1 MLIFVV
7 RRLAFLGL
15 TLLGMSIV
23 LFVITRLIPADP
35 ARIAAGEY
43 ATREMIQAARVELG
57 LDRSPPEQYLMYLR
71 AVSRGDLGRSVQS
84 RRPVLD
90 DLMTH
95 FPATLELSLFSL
107 VFSTLVAIP
116 LGIVAA
122 TRRNG
127 SVDHVSRVTALLGIS
142 LPIFW
147 SGLMLQLVFY
157 KHLSW
162 FPYGGRLSS
171 GVDAPPAMTGLYVID
186 SLLAL
191 RGAVFVDALW
201 HLVMP
206 GLAMSGI
213 TIAVLSRMT
222 RASMLEVLR
231 REYIRVARAKGLP
244 ERRVIYRHALR
255 NAALPIVTV
264 LGIQFGIL
272 LTGAVLTETVFSWPG
287 IGRLAFKAI
296 EALDYPVLMGF
307 ALLVTFLFS
316 LINLAVDV
324 CYGFLD
330 PRIAAR

>member
-1 MLIFVV
+1 
-7 RRLAFLGL
+7 
-15 TLLGMSIV
+15 
-23 LFVITRLIPADP
+23 
-35 ARIAAGEY
+35 
-43 ATREMIQAARVELG
+43 
-57 LDRSPPEQYLMYLR
+57 MYLR

-90 DLMTH
+90 DLMAH
-95 FPATLELSLFSL
+95 FPAASRLSLFSL
-107 VFSTLVAIP
+107 VFRCWPSRS
-116 LGIVAA
+116 GIVAA

-171 GVDAPPAMTGLYVID
+171 GVDAFSLVDGPLLID

-231 REYIRVARAKGLP
+231 REYPGWRA
-244 ERRVIYRHALR
+244 
-255 NAALPIVTV
+255 
-264 LGIQFGIL
+264 
-272 LTGAVLTETVFSWPG
+272 
-287 IGRLAFKAI
+287 
-296 EALDYPVLMGF
+296 
-307 ALLVTFLFS
+307 
-316 LINLAVDV
+316 
-324 CYGFLD
+324 
-330 PRIAAR
+330 PRGCRSDA

>member
-1 MLIFVV
+1 MLVFVV
-7 RRLAFLGL
+7 RRLALLAL
-15 TLLGMSIV
+15 TLLGMSVV

-43 ATREMIQAARVELG
+43 ATREMIQSARRELG
-57 LDRSPPEQYLMYLR
+57 LDRSLPAQYWVYLK
-71 AVSRGDLGRSVQS
+71 AVTRGDLGRSVQS

-90 DLMTH
+90 DLSTH

-107 VFSTLVAIP
+107 VLSTLVAIP
-116 LGIVAA
+116 LGVVAA
-122 TRRNG
+122 TRRG
-127 SVDHVSRVTALLGIS
+127 GKVDHASRVTALLGIS

-147 SGLMLQLVFY
+147 LGLMLQLVFY

-162 FPYGGRLSS
+162 FPHGGRLST
-171 GVDAPPAMTGLYVID
+171 GLDAPPAITGLYLID
-186 SLLAL
+186 SVIAM
-191 RGAVFVDALW
+191 RGIVFVDALW

-206 GLAMSGI
+206 ALAMSGI

-222 RASMLEVLR
+222 RASMLDVLR
-231 REYIRVARAKGLP
+231 REYVRVARAKGLP

-307 ALLVTFLFS
+307 ALLVTFVFS
-316 LINLAVDV
+316 LINLFMDV
-324 CYGFLD
+324 CYGLLD
-330 PRIAAR
+330 PRIATR